1 MKSKILTMLFVVV
14 QILTLS
20 ACIFQHAGPDPKVPL
35 PSRVEELT
43 PTLVLG
49 RLIKAESQQLLDML
63 GTYRHQEYNYDEK
76 GRLIS
81 VYAPDDYLPCV
92 SEIPYTWLLF
102 THSNVIEERY
112 EYDERDMLVRVTGYL
127 PAELTDNRL
136 GYEITLV
143 YDESGHVVQE
153 SLSDSSGEYFV
164 SLEYNGDHVQ
174 RVVSSDG
181 RVAEL
186 YYENGDLV
194 RTVLP
199 DGEIT
204 YSREPGEILLPT
216 DTGARYI
223 DGYTVTISCSG
234 PRVYTEKADYTED
247 GKLISRIRNYEDDP
261 QNVYYWHYTYS

>member
-1 MKSKILTMLFVVV
+1 MKSKILTMFFVVA

-35 PSRVEELT
+35 SSFTEEPT
-43 PTLVLG
+43 PTPVLG
-49 RLIKAESQQLLDML
+49 HLIKAESQQLLDML
-63 GTYRHQEYNYDEK
+63 GTYRHQEYNYDEQ
-76 GRLIS
+76 GRLLSI
-81 VYAPDDYLPCV
+81 YAPEDYLACV

-102 THSNVIEERY
+102 THGNVIEEHY
-112 EYDERDMLVRVTGYL
+112 EYDERDQLIRVTGYL
-127 PAELTDNRL
+127 PAELTDNPL
-136 GYEITLV
+136 SYDITFS
-143 YDESGHVVQE
+143 YDASGHVIQE
-153 SLSDSSGEYFV
+153 TLSDSSGEYFV
-164 SLEYNGDHVQ
+164 SLEYDGDHMQ

-186 YYENGDLV
+186 YYENGNLA

-204 YSREPGEILLPT
+204 YSSEPGEILLPT

-261 QNVYYWHYTYS
+261 QNIYYWNFTYS